1 MTEII
6 IIVLLIA
13 MSAFF
18 SGSETAFSTVNKI
31 RLKNY
36 AAQGNKRASRALEV
50 ADHFDAALTAILIG
64 NNVVNILS
72 ASLATVVFTRY
83 LGASAVGVST
93 AVMTVLVLLFGEIT
107 PKAYAKAHAESCALL
122 MNRPILAL
130 MWISGPSTGCS
141 RRSGD

>member
-36 AAQGNKRASRALEV
+36 AAQGNKRAARALEV

-83 LGASAVGVST
+83 LGASAVGRS
-93 AVMTVLVLLFGEIT
+93 E
-107 PKAYAKAHAESCALL
+107 E
-122 MNRPILAL
+122 
-130 MWISGPSTGCS
+130 
-141 RRSGD
+141 RR

>member
-36 AAQGNKRASRALEV
+36 AAQGNKRLPGHWRLQII
-50 ADHFDAALTAILIG
+50 LTL
-64 NNVVNILS
+64 
-72 ASLATVVFTRY
+72 
-83 LGASAVGVST
+83 
-93 AVMTVLVLLFGEIT
+93 
-107 PKAYAKAHAESCALL
+107 P
-122 MNRPILAL
+122 
-130 MWISGPSTGCS
+130 
-141 RRSGD
+141 